1 MVVRVVGAEYQCNI
15 GGRDVFAFETPSMVH
30 PDWADMSLNRSEQM
44 VCDYV
49 EANPEER
56 GFWHEKVQETARV
69 ERDDH
74 EAAARITE
82 ALWAYY
88 EERAAVVEPFKSI
101 VGSEGMRRTSMR
113 NLAEYWLR
121 LWVAPRPK
129 KKKASRERP

>member
-1 MVVRVVGAEYQCNI
+1 
-15 GGRDVFAFETPSMVH
+15 
-30 PDWADMSLNRSEQM
+30 MSLNRSEQM

-56 GFWHEKVQETARV
+56 AYWFDKVHATAKAEV
-69 ERDDH
+69 DEH
-74 EAAARITE
+74 LAAARLTE

-88 EERAAVVEPFKSI
+88 EERATVVEPFTSL
-101 VGSEGMRRTSMR
+101 VAREGLRRTSMR

-129 KKKASRERP
+129 KRKRPMERP